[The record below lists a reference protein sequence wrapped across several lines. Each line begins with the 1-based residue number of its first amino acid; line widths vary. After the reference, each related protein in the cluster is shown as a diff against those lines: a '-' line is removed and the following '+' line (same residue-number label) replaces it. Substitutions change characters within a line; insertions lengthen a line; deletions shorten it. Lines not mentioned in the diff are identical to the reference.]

1 MNEQQV
7 SNNIYQMSTI
17 SALMSGL
24 YDECISLSK
33 LKENGDFGLGTFK
46 GLDGE
51 LTLLD
56 GNCYR
61 TNPDGS
67 ICLCDESVTA
77 PFAVVTKFND
87 YKEFIIRDCC
97 NFKELIKRLNE
108 FIESKNIFY
117 AFSIEGEFKYLKT
130 RNVVKQ
136 EKPYRPFTEAV
147 KNQPI
152 FEYVNIKGTMVGF
165 RCPEYVDGLNVA
177 GYHFHFISEDK
188 DVGGHVVD
196 CGIGIA
202 KIKLQNCSCFK
213 MELPQNS
220 TFYEMDLGINAG
232 N

>member
-7 SNNIYQMSTI
+7 PNNIYQMSTI
-17 SALMSGL
+17 SALMLGL
-24 YDECISLSK
+24 YDDCISLSK

-46 GLDGE
+46 DLDGE

-108 FIESKNIFY
+108 FIKSKNIFY

-136 EKPYRPFTEAV
+136 EKPYRPFTEV
-147 KNQPI
+147 IKKQPI

-165 RCPEYVDGLNVA
+165 RCPEYVDELNVA
-177 GYHFHFISEDK
+177 GYHFHFISEAK

-196 CGIGIA
+196 CGISIA

-220 TFYEMDLGINAG
+220 TFYNMDLGINVA